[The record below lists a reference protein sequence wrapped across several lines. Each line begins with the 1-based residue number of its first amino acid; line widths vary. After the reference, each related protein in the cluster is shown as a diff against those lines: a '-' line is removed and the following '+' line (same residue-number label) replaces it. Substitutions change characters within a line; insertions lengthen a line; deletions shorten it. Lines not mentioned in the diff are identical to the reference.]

1 MKYQAVIFDLFG
13 TLVGNLYGPQYNDIL
28 RRIALILSVPSK
40 DFLRMWSA
48 TTYARNTGAFR
59 SVEVNI
65 IHICQEL
72 GSQPKGDVKSAAQIR
87 QDYAR
92 HIMMKPR
99 PDAVSVIS
107 QLKSLGYKAGLI
119 SNCTTDAPAIWPDTP
134 FAHLFDV
141 AVFSCS
147 AGLMKPDPR
156 IYQIAVEQ
164 LAVEPNECL
173 YIADGIDQELA
184 GAAQVGMHPV
194 QIYVTGEDSI
204 DSHRE
209 EWDGPVIS
217 SLTEVLA
224 LVR

>member
-28 RRIALILSVPSK
+28 MRMASVLSVPSN
-40 DFLRMWSA
+40 DFLRMWSD

-59 SVEVNI
+59 SVETNI

-72 GSQPKGDVKSAAQIR
+72 GFQPKGDVKSTAQIR

-99 PDAVSVIS
+99 PDAVAVIS
-107 QLKSLGYKAGLI
+107 KLKSRGYKTSLI
-119 SNCTTDAPAIWPDTP
+119 SNCTPDAPEIWPDTT
-134 FAHLFDV
+134 FAPLFDV
-141 AVFSCS
+141 GVFSCS
-147 AGLMKPDPR
+147 VGLMKPDPR
-156 IYQIAVEQ
+156 IYQIILEQ
-164 LAVEPNECL
+164 LMVEPDECL

-184 GAAQVGMHPV
+184 GASQVGMHPV
-194 QIYVTGEDSI
+194 QIYVPGEDSL

-217 SLTEVLA
+217 SLTEVLT